1 MYIYTHIYHS
11 GMSKFPTTGGQCL
24 LSAWKVHFN
33 CKIKNTLR
41 KTSVTE
47 NIDSANNR
55 GHKLR
60 ICFLMKG

>member
-1 MYIYTHIYHS
+1 
-11 GMSKFPTTGGQCL
+11 MSKFPTTWGQCL
-24 LSAWKVHFN
+24 LYEWKVHFN